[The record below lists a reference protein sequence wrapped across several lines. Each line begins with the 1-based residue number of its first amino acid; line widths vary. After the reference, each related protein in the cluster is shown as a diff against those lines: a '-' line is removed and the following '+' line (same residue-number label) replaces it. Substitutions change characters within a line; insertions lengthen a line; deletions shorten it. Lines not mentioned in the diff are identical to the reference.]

1 MKSLIKKLLLKFD
14 RTITR
19 HSYVEALKEYERSV
33 DDLFTI
39 KSDDL
44 LRLDDLKQA
53 SQSQIK
59 QDLFVLLTT
68 NFLQGGYFVD
78 FGATNGFELSN
89 TYLLEKRFGWKGILA
104 EPAKIWHAELKR
116 NRTAHIETDC
126 VWKKSGELLQFNE
139 VKEAEL
145 STISQFTSNGDSAK
159 ESRKDCISYP
169 VATISLLDLLEK
181 FNAPKIID
189 YLSIDTEGSE
199 FEILNSFDFN
209 KYHIK
214 IITCEHN
221 YTPKRNKIY
230 ELLTQQ
236 GYVRKFVG
244 FSRWDDWYIKLV

>member
-1 MKSLIKKLLLKFD
+1 MKNLIKKLLLQYD

-19 HSYVEALKEYERSV
+19 HSYVEALKEYERSM
-33 DDLFTI
+33 DDLFAI
-39 KSDDL
+39 KPDDL
-44 LRLDDLKQA
+44 LRLDDLKKV

-68 NFLQGGYFVD
+68 NFMQGGYFVD
-78 FGATNGFELSN
+78 FGATNGYELSN
-89 TYLLEKRFGWKGILA
+89 TYLLEKQFGWKGILA

-126 VWKKSGELLQFNE
+126 VWKKSGEILQFNE
-139 VKEAEL
+139 VKAAEL

-169 VATISLLDLLEK
+169 VTTISLIDLLEK

-209 KYHIK
+209 KYSIK

-230 ELLTQQ
+230 DLLTQQ
-236 GYVRKFVG
+236 GYARKFVG
-244 FSRWDDWYIKLV
+244 FSRWDDWYVKLD